1 MEDNIDEIV
10 VEGLTPEDFSLLQ
23 EVIEK
28 MPITIDSGRYDEIYK
43 LYKKISEIVTF
54 LSAD

>member
-28 MPITIDSGRYDEIYK
+28 MPITIGSGRYDEIYK
-43 LYKKISEIVTF
+43 LHKKISEIVTF